1 LDIARLENP
10 ASASP
15 GNKKYLRGLLHLYE
29 EYDWPPELYPYN
41 RTATNVLSVNRQ
53 MELRFYLPITAMLK
67 GSHLSSCFINACAL
81 FYHEFRPKYL
91 APLQAFTWLGL
102 KIKGPGERRVSRRSF
117 EVGCQSPSF
126 LHSPAWKRLFHPIE
140 EIPGQKACVGWR
152 MPPPAPPRT
161 PCFSVLIYHKRIA

>member
-1 LDIARLENP
+1 MHSYLFDGMLRPSDIARLENP

-41 RTATNVLSVNRQ
+41 RTATNVLSDNRQ

-67 GSHLSSCFINACAL
+67 GSRLSSWFVNACSL

-91 APLQAFTWLGL
+91 APLQAFQRPTSKGILEFGEDNQ
-102 KIKGPGERRVSRRSF
+102 KIRRSAG
-117 EVGCQSPSF
+117 ECPPS
-126 LHSPAWKRLFHPIE
+126 A
-140 EIPGQKACVGWR
+140 
-152 MPPPAPPRT
+152 
-161 PCFSVLIYHKRIA
+161 